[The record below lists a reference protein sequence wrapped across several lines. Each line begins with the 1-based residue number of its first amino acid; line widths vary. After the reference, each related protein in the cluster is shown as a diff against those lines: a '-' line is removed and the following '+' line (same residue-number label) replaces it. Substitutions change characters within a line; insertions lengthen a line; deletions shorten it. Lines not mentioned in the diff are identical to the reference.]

1 MRRFLEPHG
10 DLDSPV
16 DDTRVQLGAPGE
28 LLVRT
33 RAGVTLR
40 AQITDGPD
48 DSEVELWVVPGWLV
62 AVAVEGH
69 RVVSCDLEAGT
80 IVSLPGLARL
90 DLPGYDPGG
99 LLRVDFHGLEDARRV
114 LVETEVAVACI
125 DPTSIVWQRVHGD
138 ATCRVGPVERDL
150 VPVMCEYSSISLRLE
165 DGTELLD

>member
-1 MRRFLEPHG
+1 MRKFLEPHD
-10 DLDSPV
+10 DLVSPP
-16 DDTRVQLGAPGE
+16 DDATVQLGAPGE

-40 AQITDGPD
+40 ARITDGPD
-48 DSEVELWVVPGWLV
+48 DAEVELWVVPGWLV

-99 LLRVDFHGLEDARRV
+99 LHRVRFHGLENARRL

-138 ATCRVGPVERDL
+138 ATCRVGTVDGAVVRL
-150 VPVMCEYSSISLRLE
+150 TCEHDAVSLRLD
-165 DGTELLD
+165 DGSEILD